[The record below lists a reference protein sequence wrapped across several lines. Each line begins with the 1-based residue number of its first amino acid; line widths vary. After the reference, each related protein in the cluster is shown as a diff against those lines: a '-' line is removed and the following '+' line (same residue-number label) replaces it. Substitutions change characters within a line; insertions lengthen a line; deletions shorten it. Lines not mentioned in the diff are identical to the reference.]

1 MQTAPNIVHGDWKTY
16 QHEAE
21 RVRAMVFIAEQ
32 KVPRELEFDEDD
44 KTAEHFI
51 SFDARHMV
59 TGCARLLD
67 NGRIGRVAVLRPFRG
82 RGIGE
87 AVMKTVLERAKARG
101 MKAFATCEEAA
112 RWADVVV
119 VAVKPHLVEGVVKPI
134 RGILK
139 DRLVLSVAVGRLF
152 DFYESILEPG
162 TRHLSTLPNTPVS
175 INEGIVICEARH
187 SMTLDDE
194 AFVEQLF
201 AKLGLAEFADEKMMS
216 AAGTLA
222 GCGPAFAAMFIEA
235 LADGAVKHGV
245 PRAAAYSLAS
255 QMLAGTAKLQ
265 LETGAYPGAM
275 KDAVCSPGG
284 TTIIGVAALERKGFR
299 SAVIDAID
307 AIETRS
313 R

>member
-101 MKAFATCEEAA
+101 MKDVHLAA
-112 RWADVVV
+112 QVQAM
-119 VAVKPHLVEGVVKPI
+119 P
-134 RGILK
+134 
-139 DRLVLSVAVGRLF
+139 
-152 DFYESILEPG
+152 FYE
-162 TRHLSTLPNTPVS
+162 R
-175 INEGIVICEARH
+175 
-187 SMTLDDE
+187 
-194 AFVEQLF
+194 
-201 AKLGLAEFADEKMMS
+201 LGLRVRR
-216 AAGTLA
+216 GRN
-222 GCGPAFAAMFIEA
+222 PAPHDAPRFLRGEESFLRVMQ
-235 LADGAVKHGV
+235 LLLLGSSRGVLPVRRGAVSH
-245 PRAAAYSLAS
+245 A
-255 QMLAGTAKLQ
+255 
-265 LETGAYPGAM
+265 
-275 KDAVCSPGG
+275 
-284 TTIIGVAALERKGFR
+284 
-299 SAVIDAID
+299 
-307 AIETRS
+307 
-313 R
+313 

>member
-1 MQTAPNIVHGDWKTY
+1 
-16 QHEAE
+16 
-21 RVRAMVFIAEQ
+21 
-32 KVPRELEFDEDD
+32 
-44 KTAEHFI
+44 
-51 SFDARHMV
+51 
-59 TGCARLLD
+59 
-67 NGRIGRVAVLRPFRG
+67 
-82 RGIGE
+82 
-87 AVMKTVLERAKARG
+87 VLEARTKARG

-222 GCGPAFAAMFIEA
+222 GCGPAFAAMFIARRRRRQARRTARGRLFARLPDACGHRKAPARDGRASRCDEGRRL
-235 LADGAVKHGV
+235 LARRHDDHRRCGARKKGLPLGRDRRNRCDRDEEPLRLYLSPLDWSGKFRPPDGDVGGRNVFHRNSRRKPPNSFGWRNAANLSLPIYLLSPMKGV
-245 PRAAAYSLAS
+245 CLSNPC
-255 QMLAGTAKLQ
+255 
-265 LETGAYPGAM
+265 AM
-275 KDAVCSPGG
+275 VLP
-284 TTIIGVAALERKGFR
+284 
-299 SAVIDAID
+299 
-307 AIETRS
+307 
-313 R
+313 